1 MQLNQKLGQKTES
14 TTGNGATQMRISK
27 DGKKQIFQMFTSS
40 IYSNPIGTVVREITS
55 NCFDSHIEAGVNTPV
70 LVKHTHDKTD
80 DTHHVS
86 FIDFGVGMS
95 PDRVQNVYGVYFE
108 STKRDNNDE
117 IGGFGIGG
125 KTPLAYKRSTG
136 HGEGEYDNSFWVIT
150 RYNGTEYVYNI
161 VEGEE
166 SPEIHLMHKEPT
178 TERNGTEV
186 RVPVR
191 YQDVST
197 FEREIIRQLYYFEN
211 LVFEGFSDT
220 VTNDYKII
228 RGKTFLYRGDD
239 LGNKMHV
246 CLGKVAYPID
256 YDVLGL
262 HESDYRIPVAINV
275 PIGDI
280 GVVASREQL
289 DYSESTIKY
298 LKKKLED
305 VKEELRQMLAKQYDN
320 VSTLEDYFKV
330 KNQFGVLY
338 LSDTMSVRVGDIIKA
353 SEIDYSNFKFSFM
366 KMPNDRQLLDLLFTI
381 KVYGARETKGYYRYS
396 RNRNNFEQ
404 LDRSYEGLQKVQNVY
419 FSETSFEELTL
430 KRIKQAY
437 LRNEHGR
444 FYVITPN
451 PEFRKSKVDD
461 IFNMEFDPASKD
473 GISFSTSLFEM
484 QNQYIDIFRKFGQ
497 EYEKVVVPE
506 SFVIESKK
514 PKLSEEL
521 KKSSIPVSLM
531 RQSKMRIELK
541 HLVDFRGKIFYGTS
555 DDQYK
560 LAKAYRTFSAMFG
573 EDHVA
578 DSYQSYRSGYDKF
591 GKKKG
596 IMFIQLAKNNIKY
609 MEYCKNAMP
618 IDKFYYDI
626 MFRKQEAVINYFKN
640 YSLIEKYNNL
650 NSLYRVRGFEKI
662 NAKWAKKIEMVRE
675 FVDKLKDEKWSDL
688 RYHKEYFTPYVD
700 FDNVP
705 ETAEEKRV
713 KKALVDIEKLEKDNE
728 PMLQWVRTP
737 SYATDTLHD
746 NQIEIIKKVMSF

>member
-320 VSTLEDYFKV
+320 VTTLEDYFKV

-366 KMPNDRQLLDLLFTI
+366 KMPNDRQLLDLLFTV
-381 KVYGARETKGYYRYS
+381 KVYGARETKGYSWR
-396 RNRNNFEQ
+396 RKNNFEQ

-578 DSYQSYRSGYDKF
+578 DSYQSYRTGYDKF

-609 MEYCKNAMP
+609 MEYCKNAMH